1 MDDTQVKIQTMDN
14 SQVKTLQSQLEQILC
29 PHGFECHPF
38 LVGWYNDQ
46 VSPKFHLDHPPNI
59 LAYTVIRQP
68 SMFERAFLPFLSS
81 LSRTGLHDECMLH
94 SFSKVHNKFPSI
106 STLHDVQLSRTRR
119 PQILVQTAG
128 HVSGACWLLK
138 QDYYPQL
145 GDKKHYTVCHHPVWG
160 GWFALRGV
168 VIFTEIR
175 ANIQMVEPGRV
186 LSDKQAVE
194 MIKLYNE

>member
-14 SQVKTLQSQLEQILC
+14 SQVKTLESQLEQILC

-106 STLHDVQLSRTRR
+106 STLHDIQLSRSLMASQTGLL
-119 PQILVQTAG
+119 PTAG
-128 HVSGACWLLK
+128 G
-138 QDYYPQL
+138 
-145 GDKKHYTVCHHPVWG
+145 
-160 GWFALRGV
+160 
-168 VIFTEIR
+168 
-175 ANIQMVEPGRV
+175 
-186 LSDKQAVE
+186 
-194 MIKLYNE
+194 